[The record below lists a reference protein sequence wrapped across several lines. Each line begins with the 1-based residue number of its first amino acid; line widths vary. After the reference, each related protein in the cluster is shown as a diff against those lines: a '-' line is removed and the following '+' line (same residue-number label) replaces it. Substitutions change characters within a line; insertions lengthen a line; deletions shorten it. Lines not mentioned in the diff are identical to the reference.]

1 MARSSLS
8 PLERQVA
15 CVSRRLF
22 VQTVLDALVWCW
34 VGALLLSALWFF
46 VQPFIFEAPPS
57 WLRWAIAGGI
67 VGAASILA
75 IVLAIFRA
83 PSKVAAALS
92 MDERFGLKERITTSM
107 MLAPEQTK
115 SSAGLALLEDVNQRV
130 SKLDVQSGFPF
141 SISRSAVLVPVC
153 AVLFACVAFLYEP
166 SRGQATSENLDAKEA
181 PKDPVA
187 IEQKMDAL
195 KKKAEKRAEAKPK
208 SDEIEKLEAKL
219 EEIANRPRS
228 TKDQLRE
235 RIKEM
240 TSLENQIK
248 ERERQLNEQSLK
260 QQLKQLDKLAQKSG
274 AENGPAKDLQK
285 ALAEGNLDKAKD
297 EIERLVKKM
306 KENELSAKEQQQL
319 QQQLKD
325 IEEKLKNLA
334 NQKER
339 EDQLKQLNK
348 EGKLDAET
356 LKRELENLKK
366 DSDRLKSMA
375 ELAKKLGQCQSCMQ
389 SGDGK
394 GAQKSMQEAADE
406 LKKMDLDE
414 QDLKDLRE
422 QLQRLQDA
430 KDCCQGQCQG
440 KGENGN
446 GMGSGE
452 KPGGKRPVAEEGP
465 FKSFESRNKTEF
477 DSKGKKIFDGYAPGQ
492 NFKKKS
498 STEISGDI
506 EQARQEAPEA
516 IDQQRIPKAAREMA
530 KGYFR
535 NLGGQN
541 DKPPVKENEKP

>member
-22 VQTVLDALVWCW
+22 VQTVLDTLVWCW

-46 VQPFIFEAPPS
+46 VQPFIFEAPAS
-57 WLRWAIAGGI
+57 WLRWAVAGGI

-83 PSKVAAALS
+83 PSRVAAALS

-107 MLAPEQTK
+107 MLAPEQTN

-141 SISRSAVLVPVC
+141 RISRSAVLVPVC

-195 KKKAEKRAEAKPK
+195 KKKAEKRADAQPK

-228 TKDQLRE
+228 TKEQLRE

-274 AENGPAKDLQK
+274 LKMDLRRTCK
-285 ALAEGNLDKAKD
+285 RRWPRATSTKPRTKSNASS
-297 EIERLVKKM
+297 KKM

-366 DSDRLKSMA
+366 DSERLKSMA

-422 QLQRLQDA
+422 QLQRLQEA

-452 KPGGKRPVAEEGP
+452 KPGGKTPRRRRRPVQILRKPQQDRVRLQGQKDLRRLCSGSKLQEEKQHGNLRRHRA
-465 FKSFESRNKTEF
+465 SS
-477 DSKGKKIFDGYAPGQ
+477 PG
-492 NFKKKS
+492 S
-498 STEISGDI
+498 PGSD
-506 EQARQEAPEA
+506 
-516 IDQQRIPKAAREMA
+516 
-530 KGYFR
+530 
-535 NLGGQN
+535 
-541 DKPPVKENEKP
+541 